1 MANNYSFLCLIGAI
15 DRLWFRQT
23 ILFAEPISL
32 FSPKGSTI
40 EDQTPQDSIVTDS
53 FTYPSSTIS
62 FLPHADEE
70 FDFSP
75 LLYEDN
81 SSDSPQMTTPQDDSN
96 NEEEDD
102 MNSNEFVN
110 VQKNKTRPTR
120 LNMLANRMLIRS
132 QSSDH
137 QKRPRKNRRCSS
149 STSSPGYATAAA
161 AAQKLQKSMSCRSL
175 GELELEEVKGF
186 IDLGFTFKKEHLS
199 PRMMSLVP
207 GLQRLGVSNSKKLRN
222 KNDDSA
228 EIEVPK
234 EDKDDEKEG
243 EVMRPYLSEAWL
255 IKRPDSPLLNLR
267 LPRVSAAA
275 DMKKHLKFWARTVAS
290 EIQQES

>member
-1 MANNYSFLCLIGAI
+1 
-15 DRLWFRQT
+15 
-23 ILFAEPISL
+23 
-32 FSPKGSTI
+32 
-40 EDQTPQDSIVTDS
+40 
-53 FTYPSSTIS
+53 
-62 FLPHADEE
+62 
-70 FDFSP
+70 
-75 LLYEDN
+75 
-81 SSDSPQMTTPQDDSN
+81 
-96 NEEEDD
+96 
-102 MNSNEFVN
+102 MNSNEFIN
-110 VQKNKTRPTR
+110 VQKKKTRPTR

-137 QKRPRKNRRCSS
+137 QNRPRKNRICSS

-222 KNDDSA
+222 KYDDFA
-228 EIEVPK
+228 EIEVAPN

-290 EIQQES
+290 EIHQES